1 MKTKILRISK
11 SSLSVI
17 LAIMMMLSTMLV
29 GTLTANAADTTYY
42 VRGNQAEIGS
52 WGPGSA
58 MTPSAD
64 GTYSYWKATGNG
76 DYQFKITEAADAWEP
91 QYDTG
96 NIDSSSE
103 ISIANQSGNCRIAQT
118 GTFYIIFTHSTKK
131 ISASTSLPSIG
142 GLATPTISSS
152 SSTITP
158 GGTVDIT
165 VTNAGA
171 YPSGTTFV
179 LYKDGVEVSGATFTN
194 GKTTVDSTGSYKV
207 MAKSGDTSSS
217 FSVTIVISA
226 PEAPSAKYALEGDL
240 ASDGQWNATMG
251 SNDKID
257 TYAPEVGENVFKK
270 EVTVAA
276 NKYFRLSDGSNQYRP
291 VGTGHGNDFDVAGC
305 SSLATAKLTEVG
317 SDGAFKFSEAG
328 SYIIYVDQSGSTPK
342 VWVTGSAQPFKITVA
357 DCSHGNVTV
366 TDESGTPISDLTQV
380 MSGSKFKVSTEAD
393 TGYQLGSLTV
403 KSGATTLSAVGGVY
417 TMPSSDVTLTASFAL
432 EAPEVSLS
440 AADSAY
446 IGDTVD
452 LTPVK
457 PTEISGLNYTYE
469 YIVKKNGTAV
479 TNLSDYIEG
488 DTFKTPCKAVSKD
501 SYTVVLKVTVSDGTN
516 SESATSA
523 PVTITVNPSDY
534 QSAYDT
540 IVKNIAGDY
549 PQPASLEATKTKATY
564 EAYKTAYEAASNAV
578 NGKPYPASSKA
589 ESDSDY
595 ETLSSNLTDAYNALA
610 DKVAIAKPVLAADT
624 SYVTEDSSVTLSIS
638 NYSSYPNGVVF
649 DFYKNDGAAP
659 FASVT
664 KADLVSGEVVVNG
677 ADLNASNTF
686 AVKIKEF
693 DNDNYICEN
702 ADSNIVTV
710 EKRTAVTV
718 TVTPGANGSA
728 YISKYTKIDGTVVN
742 NTDTSLRSVSILS
755 GSGVEFTAVPD
766 ANYTVA
772 SWNNNTSQK
781 GQTYSIL
788 SVSADREVSVQFEE
802 TQEVYFYVAFGSQWT
817 DSIHPLVTADG
828 AHNVT
833 QIQELPQADLYN
845 GLTKIDAQSNKFR
858 VFIYKADAGASVTVG
873 RAGTP
878 WGQTVTPVS
887 GACYY
892 YGTLK
897 KAESNYGDGT
907 GVIPAL
913 KLTEVNASSVLV
925 KENPVNLTVTKN
937 DHRGKTAGQ
946 DDYTVYYKVTKD
958 GTVVHSGTVASFTP
972 AESGDYV
979 IEAYAVDNTSKRMY
993 SNTVTKTITVYD
1005 ELPSFKVDF
1014 GVGNKFKGMG
1024 TVKAKVNGTAIN
1036 SGESVLSGTEVTF
1049 EATVANSKY
1058 EFIGW
1063 YDNPEGTGAA
1073 LYTDWQKTITVSAA
1087 VKMYAVFGGKASDYR
1102 LVKNDNGTYTSLGAF
1117 RVTNVD
1123 NEFTLSLYL
1132 EENETFNFY
1141 IEKSAL
1147 NTTPSPTANTD
1158 YFANE
1163 TLGNKIAMYT
1173 YGDNFKYPTFTANE
1187 AGTHV
1192 FKWAP
1197 ESGTNKGM
1205 IYVERPKTS
1214 GEKVKIYAKSGTIPM
1229 DVAGDRIAANMA
1241 DVTVDSGYIEGSLKD
1256 ATELGDKGY
1265 LCKTFNALKGS
1276 TINLHVKLKDDV
1288 VQDANGNYIECTKKY
1303 FVKAFCINGMSYGIR
1318 DNGPTQ
1324 EEMNADDFDPVYN
1337 LTYKVP
1343 DDFEGDR
1350 IEITPIYFRTD
1361 DSNCVDIY
1369 VLGFDETVQSAW
1381 GNTIACY
1388 TWYDGEDLAGM
1399 GSYPGRPLV
1408 YEGGR
1413 YYIQVP
1419 KTIIDDNGVARSIQ
1433 GMLLNNYAKDM
1444 IHKDSINS
1452 NGDVLVN
1459 RQTYDFDSFKR
1470 LAEMD
1475 GVDRVGF
1482 SFRRNV
1488 DYTNKASDVPYKDV
1502 NSVELRDD
1510 MNGFEELRNYYDD
1523 AVDIFGNPLTEEGKS
1538 KDPIAVVSVGDAN
1551 SESKNYIGQF
1561 STDWHVYAYNGTK
1574 WEKIGFM
1581 PPSAFLFD
1589 TYEEFNDVLTEASN
1603 IGKADRMEEY
1613 QNTYK
1618 AIADID
1624 TRDIYADRPVY
1635 VTFDMARSYDDGNTF
1650 RSDGRWLNTVRD
1662 HSITADI
1669 EIEYADTTAGPF
1681 TKDDFVTDTNK
1692 GTFTNAHAHFSNP
1705 EADGKTTF
1713 TVDNDPS
1720 KYFTFEADKI
1730 TTASDAD
1737 STEYLF
1743 VGWYLKSTDQSGH
1756 SEYTKLAESR
1766 APMAANDTYV
1776 ARYIKATKDD
1786 IRVYHELDLRDANF
1800 QGSANCYA
1808 KVGVYDGHPREGGR
1822 FITDYDTTADVIT
1835 VPKNWIVEGSN
1846 YYLKIT
1852 LTVETNGEDEFVDC
1866 KYYYDSE
1873 EGKSVIGSSDTE
1885 VIGDDK
1891 KTARFVRII
1900 KVDESFFDHEEHKII
1915 NNDLYYYTTVKAVA
1929 TPYSLTYNYIS
1940 RTQGAK
1946 KYVVK
1951 GNLNGAE
1958 YDKYVTVD
1966 VDGNVVLSND
1976 FIVAKAPYEDNF
1988 FNTIKWDLN
1997 NITTENNADG
2007 TISVN
2012 INSVTT
2018 DRTAKVIAFDI
2029 NEGIF
2034 LDPVTVNYGKLVTYE
2049 NLVGYN
2055 GSEEE
2060 GYLYTAPSTYI
2071 DINDENKV
2079 KEFSYWG
2086 IYTDS
2091 ECKNLVAKCYNQT
2104 FNYVVYDNYY
2114 IKPVYEGKITGITDK
2129 SSTISFLDYSRNQW
2143 TDEDGNKT
2151 ASDDK
2156 VYADFALSYEHGND
2170 ILMNGSANV
2179 KCGMFLEVCGQLE
2192 KDSDGNYITDLE
2204 MYKDNAN
2211 YDTNEVDLAAIKTAI
2226 KEQRNDSKNTTLTYV
2241 DSKGNTRKLL
2251 NKNISPADL
2260 DNKNRIE
2267 YYIGY
2272 NNSENNQKQL
2282 MKAYSYIMYDADG
2295 DGTIDTVELCDTP
2308 VVFVNYYEVG
2318 NRIYSIT
2325 A

>member
-52 WGPGSA
+52 WGLGSA

-76 DYQFKITEAADAWEP
+76 DYQFKITEAANSWTPEYAMK
-91 QYDTG
+91 
-96 NIDSSSE
+96 NVDSSSE
-103 ISIANQSGNCRIAQT
+103 ISITDQGGNCKIAQT

-131 ISASTSLPSIG
+131 ISASTSLPST
-142 GLATPTISSS
+142 GLVTPIISSS

-240 ASDGQWNATMG
+240 ASDGQWDATMG

-257 TYAPEVGENVFKK
+257 TYAPEIGENVFKK

-305 SSLATAKLTEVG
+305 SSLETAKPTEVG

-328 SYIIYVDQSGSTPK
+328 SYIIYVDQSGSTPE
-342 VWVTGSAQPFKITVA
+342 VWVTGSAQPFKITVD
-357 DCSHGNVTV
+357 DCSHGTVTV

-380 MSGSKFKVSTEAD
+380 MSGSKFKVNTEAD
-393 TGYQLGSLTV
+393 AGYVLGSLTV
-403 KSGATTLSAVGGVY
+403 KSGATILSAVGGVY

-432 EAPEVSLS
+432 EIPEVSLS

-457 PTEISGLNYTYE
+457 PTEISGLSYTYE

-479 TNLSDYIEG
+479 TNLSDYIQG

-501 SYTVVLKVTVSDGTN
+501 SYTVALKVTVSDGTN
-516 SESATSA
+516 SESATSTA
-523 PVTITVNPSDY
+523 VTITVNPSDY

-540 IVKNIAGDY
+540 IVKNVAGDY
-549 PQPASLEATKTKATY
+549 PEPASLEATKTKATY

-595 ETLSSNLTDAYNALA
+595 ETLLSNLTAAYNALA

-638 NYSSYPNGVVF
+638 NYSSYPDGVVF

-664 KADLVSGEVVVNG
+664 KADLVSGEAVVNG

-686 AVKIKEF
+686 SVKIKEF

-718 TVTPGANGSA
+718 TVAPGANGSA

-742 NTDTSLRSVSILS
+742 NTDTSLTSVSILS

-781 GQTYSIL
+781 GETYSIL

-845 GLTKIDAQSNKFR
+845 GLTKVDAQSNKFR
-858 VFIYKADAGASVTVG
+858 VFIYKADEGASVTVG
-873 RAGTP
+873 RDGTP

-897 KAESNYGDGT
+897 KADSNYGDGT

-937 DHRGKTAGQ
+937 DHKGKTAGQ

-958 GTVVHSGTVASFTP
+958 GAVVYSGTDASFTP
-972 AESGDYV
+972 AESGEYV

-1014 GVGNKFKGMG
+1014 GVANNSNGMG
-1024 TVKAKVNGTAIN
+1024 TVKATVNGTAIN
-1036 SGESVLSGTEVTF
+1036 SGDTVLSGTEVTF

-1058 EFIGW
+1058 EFLGW
-1063 YDNPEGTGAA
+1063 YDNPEGTGAV
-1073 LYTDWQKTITVSAA
+1073 LYTNWQKTITVSAD

-1102 LVKNDNGTYTSLGAF
+1102 LVKNDNGTYTSLGTF
-1117 RVTNVD
+1117 RNTNVE

-1141 IEKSAL
+1141 IEKSDID
-1147 NTTPSPTANTD
+1147 TTPSPTANTD

-1163 TLGNKIAMYT
+1163 TLGNKIQMYT

-1187 AGTHV
+1187 SGTHV

-1197 ESGTNKGM
+1197 VSGTNHGM
-1205 IYVERPKTS
+1205 IYVERPRTS
-1214 GEKVKIYAKSGTIPM
+1214 GDKVKVYAKSGTVPEGSSKRTASRM
-1229 DVAGDRIAANMA
+1229 GE
-1241 DVTVDSGYIEGSLKD
+1241 VTIESGYVGTPKVYMESGEDKVVVCQTFEAVKG
-1256 ATELGDKGY
+1256 ATIK
-1265 LCKTFNALKGS
+1265 
-1276 TINLHVKLKDDV
+1276 LHVNIV
-1288 VQDANGNYIECTKKY
+1288 NGKVFDNNDNPVDCTSKY
-1303 FVKAFCINGMSYGIR
+1303 YVKAFCINGMSYAIR
-1318 DNGPTQ
+1318 DNIPSQ
-1324 EEMNADDFDPVYN
+1324 EEIAAGRYD
-1337 LTYKVP
+1337 LTYKIP

-1369 VLGFDETVQSAW
+1369 VLGFDESVQSAW
-1381 GNTIACY
+1381 GDTIACY
-1388 TWYDGEDLAGM
+1388 TWYDGEGKDVAGM
-1399 GSYPGRPLV
+1399 GDYPGRPLV

-1413 YYIQVP
+1413 HYIQVP
-1419 KTIIDDNGVARSIQ
+1419 KVIKDDQ
-1433 GMLLNNYAKDM
+1433 GNNQEIVGLLLNNYAKDQ
-1444 IHKDSINS
+1444 IHKDSTNS
-1452 NGDVLVN
+1452 NGDTIVN

-1475 GVDRVGF
+1475 SVDRVGF

-1502 NSVELRDD
+1502 NSTELRDD

-1523 AVDIFGNPLTEEGKS
+1523 AVDIFGNPLSEEGKS
-1538 KDPIAVVSVGDAN
+1538 KDPIAVISVGDADGAA
-1551 SESKNYIGQF
+1551 KNYIGQF
-1561 STDWHVYAYNGTK
+1561 STDWHVYAYNGTE

-1589 TYEEFNDVLTEASN
+1589 TYEEFNAVLSN
-1603 IGKADRMEEY
+1603 ADGKDRMLDY
-1613 QNTYK
+1613 QKSYK
-1618 AIADID
+1618 AIAGTD
-1624 TRDIYADRPVY
+1624 TRELYADRPVY
-1635 VTFDMARSYDDGNTF
+1635 VTFDLARSYDDGGTY

-1681 TKDDFVTDTNK
+1681 TKDDFVTDTDK

-1730 TTASDAD
+1730 ATASDAD

-1756 SEYTKLAESR
+1756 SEYTKLAEPR

-1786 IRVYHELDLRDANF
+1786 IRVYHELDLSDVNF
-1800 QGSANCYA
+1800 QGSADCYA
-1808 KVGVYDGHPREGGR
+1808 KVGVYEGHPREGGR

-1885 VIGDDK
+1885 VISDDK

-1900 KVDESFFDHEEHKII
+1900 KVDDSFFDHEEHKII
-1915 NNDLYYYTTVKAVA
+1915 NNNLYYYTTVKAVT

-1951 GNLNGAE
+1951 GNLNGTE

-1976 FIVAKAPYEDNF
+1976 FIIAKAPYEDNF
-1988 FNTIKWDLN
+1988 FNTINWDLN
-1997 NITTENNADG
+1997 NITTVNNDG

-2018 DRTAKVIAFDI
+2018 NRTAKISAFDV

-2055 GSEEE
+2055 GPEEE
-2060 GYLYTAPSTYI
+2060 GYLYTAPSTYT

-2091 ECKNLVAKCYNQT
+2091 ECKNLVAKCYYQT

-2114 IKPVYEGKITGITDK
+2114 IKPVYEGKVTGITDK

-2156 VYADFALSYEHGND
+2156 VYADFALSYEYGND
-2170 ILMNGSANV
+2170 ILMNGKSNV
-2179 KCGMFLEVCGQLE
+2179 KCGMFLEMCGTLD
-2192 KDSDGNYITDLE
+2192 KDADGNYITDLTQYE
-2204 MYKDNAN
+2204 DIATE
-2211 YDTNEVDLAAIKTAI
+2211 DDLAAIKNAI
-2226 KEQRNDSKNTTLTYV
+2226 LTQRNDTKNTTLTYV
-2241 DSKGNTRKLL
+2241 NAKGETRKLL
-2251 NKNISPADL
+2251 NKNISPEKL

-2282 MKAYSYIMYDADG
+2282 LKAYSYIMYDADG